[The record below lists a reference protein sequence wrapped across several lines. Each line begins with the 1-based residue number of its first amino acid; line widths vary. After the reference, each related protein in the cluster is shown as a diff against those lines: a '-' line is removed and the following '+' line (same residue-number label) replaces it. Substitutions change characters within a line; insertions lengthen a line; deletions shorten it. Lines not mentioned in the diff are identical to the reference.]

1 LSHLPVSTDARGV
14 RIVVTM
20 SEDDPN
26 PLVDVAKGLGLLFR
40 AARTAAKKLPSK
52 ELEDAVM
59 TSAKEVGRAFENVAA
74 TIEREV
80 FRGGSRDRS
89 RGWTSHD
96 RSGSS
101 SESRETEP
109 GAAQPTTPPGD
120 DVKKDEGPK
129 GPGA

>member
-1 LSHLPVSTDARGV
+1 
-14 RIVVTM
+14 M

-52 ELEDAVM
+52 ELEEAVV

-96 RSGSS
+96 RNEGSG
-101 SESRETEP
+101 ESRETERD
-109 GAAQPTTPPGD
+109 AAQPTPPGD
-120 DVKKDEGPK
+120 DAKKDEGPK

>member
-1 LSHLPVSTDARGV
+1 MVN
-14 RIVVTM
+14 M

-52 ELEDAVM
+52 ELEEAVV

-80 FRGGSRDRS
+80 FRGGSRDKS
-89 RGWTSHD
+89 RGWTSH
-96 RSGSS
+96 
-101 SESRETEP
+101 EP
-109 GAAQPTTPPGD
+109 GESHETKPDDAQSPSAD
-120 DVKKDEGPK
+120 EKKDEGPK
-129 GPGA
+129 GPSA

>member
-1 LSHLPVSTDARGV
+1 MDN
-14 RIVVTM
+14 M

-52 ELEDAVM
+52 ELEEAVV

-80 FRGGSRDRS
+80 FRGRP
-89 RGWTSHD
+89 RG
-96 RSGSS
+96 G
-101 SESRETEP
+101 
-109 GAAQPTTPPGD
+109 AQPTPPGED
-120 DVKKDEGPK
+120 AKKDDGPK

>member
-1 LSHLPVSTDARGV
+1 MVS
-14 RIVVTM
+14 M

-52 ELEDAVM
+52 ELEDAVV

-80 FRGGSRDRS
+80 FRGGSRDKS
-89 RGWTSHD
+89 RGWTSHEPN
-96 RSGSS
+96 
-101 SESRETEP
+101 ESHETKP
-109 GAAQPTTPPGD
+109 KDAKSTPPTD
-120 DVKKDEGPK
+120 DDKKDDGPK

>member
-1 LSHLPVSTDARGV
+1 
-14 RIVVTM
+14 M
-20 SEDDPN
+20 SDDDPN

-52 ELEDAVM
+52 ELEEVVLA
-59 TSAKEVGRAFENVAA
+59 SAKEVGRAFENVAA

-96 RSGSS
+96 APPDPHGADAPSAP
-101 SESRETEP
+101 EP
-109 GAAQPTTPPGD
+109 PEGD
-120 DVKKDEGPK
+120 DEKKDG
-129 GPGA
+129 GST